1 MKLKAMLT
9 GMLCCV
15 LSLAGYGQ
23 PDPFYVPDVLYV
35 KMKDDAG
42 YRLYNGQLIATRKN
56 EEPVLKDLAALGS
69 WSRLHEVANDKLAQ
83 WRREAQ
89 ANLKQNLPDLSM
101 EFYFRVNRPEDRNA
115 ATDLLQQLADAENIL
130 RVPVMVPAPLPGDFT
145 PQQLYGQTV
154 ETGINADSVYL
165 VFQNKGAG
173 IKVCDIEYDFHAAHA
188 DLPVVTL
195 IGGAPSGNQPL
206 SNTNHGTAV
215 LGQIVSLDNGWGT
228 TGIAPDSKPYFS
240 PVSTVNQT
248 FYNLSGAITRTFDE
262 LAAGDVLLLEQQ
274 SVGPNTD
281 FTFPASQSGL
291 VPVEWFQPVYNAIR
305 YAVGKGIIVVEAAG
319 NGRENLDDRIYK
331 TGNQGHY
338 PFIPVNNS
346 GAIMVGAGGVG
357 GRAEPRSRLA
367 FSNYGSRVD
376 LQGNG
381 ELITTTGYGD
391 LYNADGEDYHY
402 TSVFSGT
409 SGASPI
415 VTAAAILL
423 QSVYKSR
430 NNGAVL
436 SPAAV
441 LSLLKTTG
449 KPQLDGA
456 APVSENIGPL
466 PNVYAAIKKA
476 LDQATDLPLLPGQS
490 GSAIF
495 PNPGTGRFNLMYP
508 GQLKE
513 AVNIQV
519 SDVSGRVV
527 RNFVLAK
534 GSNAILDMDLSD
546 QPAGIYFV
554 RLSNATINEVQ
565 RLVLTR

>member
-195 IGGAPSGNQPL
+195 IGG
-206 SNTNHGTAV
+206 V
-215 LGQIVSLDNGWGT
+215 LGRKQRLLAIPRGLLKMMARAGDLVKLPLNSEKLKKLTENYVVSNRKIKQVL
-228 TGIAPDSKPYFS
+228 GIPKM
-240 PVSTVNQT
+240 PVS
-248 FYNLSGAITRTFDE
+248 A
-262 LAAGDVLLLEQQ
+262 
-274 SVGPNTD
+274 
-281 FTFPASQSGL
+281 
-291 VPVEWFQPVYNAIR
+291 
-305 YAVGKGIIVVEAAG
+305 
-319 NGRENLDDRIYK
+319 
-331 TGNQGHY
+331 
-338 PFIPVNNS
+338 
-346 GAIMVGAGGVG
+346 
-357 GRAEPRSRLA
+357 
-367 FSNYGSRVD
+367 
-376 LQGNG
+376 
-381 ELITTTGYGD
+381 
-391 LYNADGEDYHY
+391 ADG
-402 TSVFSGT
+402 
-409 SGASPI
+409 
-415 VTAAAILL
+415 L
-423 QSVYKSR
+423 R
-430 NNGAVL
+430 
-436 SPAAV
+436 
-441 LSLLKTTG
+441 KTIE
-449 KPQLDGA
+449 
-456 APVSENIGPL
+456 SFR
-466 PNVYAAIKKA
+466 
-476 LDQATDLPLLPGQS
+476 
-490 GSAIF
+490 SA
-495 PNPGTGRFNLMYP
+495 
-508 GQLKE
+508 
-513 AVNIQV
+513 
-519 SDVSGRVV
+519 
-527 RNFVLAK
+527 
-534 GSNAILDMDLSD
+534 
-546 QPAGIYFV
+546 
-554 RLSNATINEVQ
+554 
-565 RLVLTR
+565 